1 MVAFWI
7 AVVLGGITAIV
18 YLALALRSFRRVRR
32 SVLAGAVDEIGDDA
46 TFSRQGGDFTWK
58 AGAGVVAS
66 ITVIAC
72 LSLGGGWWYLVPFLA
87 IGSAVAVVV
96 AFLYDELHGDDA
108 GAGS

>member
-1 MVAFWI
+1 MAAFWI
-7 AVVLGGITAIV
+7 AAVIGGITAIL
-18 YLALALRSFRRVRR
+18 YLALALRSFRRVRAR
-32 SVLAGAVDEIGDDA
+32 VLAGAADELGDDS
-46 TFSRQGGDFTWK
+46 TYDNQGGDFTWK

-87 IGSAVAVVV
+87 IGSAIAVVV
-96 AFLYDELHGDDA
+96 AFLYDEMREG

>member
-1 MVAFWI
+1 MAAFWI
-7 AVVLGGITAIV
+7 AAVLGAVTAV
-18 YLALALRSFRRVRR
+18 LYLGLALRAFLRVRR
-32 SVLAGAVDEIGDDA
+32 TVLAGKADELGDDA
-46 TFSRQGGDFTWK
+46 TYARQGGDFTWK

-66 ITVIAC
+66 ISVIAA

-96 AFLYDELHGDDA
+96 AFLYDELTATDP